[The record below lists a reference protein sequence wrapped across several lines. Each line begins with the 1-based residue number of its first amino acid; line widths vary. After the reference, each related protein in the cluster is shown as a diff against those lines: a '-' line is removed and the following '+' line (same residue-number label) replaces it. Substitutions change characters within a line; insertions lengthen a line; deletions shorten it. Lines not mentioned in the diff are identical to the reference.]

1 MKQFNLFGAE
11 GEVKEE
17 SEYTSAITLPLYE
30 PKNKKPHVLELADNS
45 KSNRLIQ
52 EINNSELPE
61 DEKQFLI
68 QAARRHTVFNYEK
81 IADYYSHATPE
92 MQQFMERSALV
103 VIDFNKA
110 YAFGYINLAYDLAN
124 QYFDNYGE

>member
-1 MKQFNLFGAE
+1 MKQFNLFGSEAE
-11 GEVKEE
+11 IKEE
-17 SEYTSAITLPLYE
+17 SEYTSNITLPLYE
-30 PKNKKPHVLELADNS
+30 PKNKKPHILELADNS

-52 EINNSELPE
+52 EINNSDLPD
-61 DEKQFLI
+61 DEKAFLV

-110 YAFGYINLAYDLAN
+110 YAFGYITLAHDLAN

>member
-1 MKQFNLFGAE
+1 MKQFNLFGTE

>member
-1 MKQFNLFGAE
+1 MKQTNLFGTE
-11 GEVKEE
+11 FEVKEE

-30 PKNKKPHVLELADNS
+30 PKNKKPHILELADN
-45 KSNRLIQ
+45 KKTNRLIQ
-52 EINNSELPE
+52 EINASDLPE
-61 DEKQFLI
+61 DEKKFLI
-68 QAARRHTVFNYEK
+68 LAAQRHTVFNYEK

-92 MQQFMERSALV
+92 MQKFMERSALV

-110 YAFGYINLAYDLAN
+110 YAFGYINLAHDLAN

>member
-110 YAFGYINLAYDLAN
+110 YVFGYINLAYDLAN